1 MMTGRDLTP
10 QEALE
15 ALFDSDASPID
26 AENPKEWAET
36 IVQWLLDSGARVPMR
51 IGGSHRGKGRRG
63 I

>member
-36 IVQWLLDSGARVPMR
+36 IVQWLLDSGFR
-51 IGGSHRGKGRRG
+51 IVADDPEGEQ
-63 I
+63 